1 MKLARYI
8 GIGTAGV
15 IGLFALTTAAVAI
28 IQPKSEGVFATS
40 MQHET
45 LINAPPEVVWAILS
59 DFKAFPEWNPF
70 VVKIEGPMTVGARIK
85 VAVQAPP
92 GAEPMKFEPIVLIVD
107 PNKEFK
113 WRGKFLAPGLFDG
126 THSFKLMATPDGGTQ
141 FIHGESFAG
150 VIVPIFRGKMA
161 ADTALGFK
169 AMDTAIK
176 ARAEKMALVQDTKS
190 EK

>member
-1 MKLARYI
+1 MKLAKYI

-59 DFKAFPEWNPF
+59 DFKAVPEWNPF

-113 WRGKFLAPGLFDG
+113 WKGKFLVPGLFDG
-126 THSFKLMATPDGGTQ
+126 THSFKLRRQVSLSRSNPDNGGNGSGRR
-141 FIHGESFAG
+141 HDAR
-150 VIVPIFRGKMA
+150 VPQERQC
-161 ADTALGFK
+161 L
-169 AMDTAIK
+169 
-176 ARAEKMALVQDTKS
+176 
-190 EK
+190 